1 MKISNVIIEGMTFRI
16 GSKFPASYRLT
27 VQIVSELYYI

>member
-16 GSKFPASYRLT
+16 GSKFPASYSPDCIG
-27 VQIVSELYYI
+27 IVLYDY